1 MGSLLFRVERGEIEV
16 LGVGTD
22 AEVGQHPG
30 AKAAAAI
37 DAAGYLAVPALVN
50 AHTHLDLTHIG
61 PLALSERGFSGFVD
75 VVRAGRRTESEGIR
89 DSVRQGAA
97 LSRAGGV
104 AAVGDIGGAVKGGAS
119 TEPFAALAEAG
130 LRGVS
135 FVEFFAMGMGEERS
149 LQRLDEVIDSVR
161 GLETSRLKPGIQ
173 PHAPYSVSP
182 AGYRHAMRLA
192 SIDEL
197 PMATHL
203 AESMEEREFI
213 GGATGAQR
221 KLLETL
227 GLWNDSLLSE
237 FGRGLSA
244 TAHLAH
250 VVKDAPRKLSL
261 LLVHLN
267 DLSDA
272 DIVLLDELN
281 GFVNL
286 SVAYCPRA
294 SSYFGAPGAFGEH
307 RYRELL
313 RLGINVCLG
322 TDSII
327 NLPME
332 QATGD
337 AARISPLDD
346 ARLLFER
353 DGTDAMVLLEM
364 LTTRGAR
371 ALAMEEGLFTL
382 MRGEKIAGI
391 CLLELGD
398 DRSGGAREMWKR
410 ALRRKERPRLLDA
423 ADK

>member
-1 MGSLLFRVERGEIEV
+1 MEV
-16 LGVGTD
+16 LRAGTN
-22 AEVGQHPG
+22 AEVGLHPG
-30 AKAAAAI
+30 AKGAAAI
-37 DAAGYLAVPALVN
+37 DAAGQLVVPAFVN

-61 PLALSERGFSGFVD
+61 PLAADERGFAGFVD
-75 VVRAGRRTESEGIR
+75 VVRAGRRTEPAAIR
-89 DSVRQGAA
+89 ASVRQGAE
-97 LSRAGGV
+97 LSLAGGV

-119 TEPFAALAEAG
+119 TEAFAALAETG
-130 LRGVS
+130 IGGVS

-149 LQRLDEVIDSVR
+149 LQRLDGVIDAVR
-161 GLETSRLKPGIQ
+161 GLETPRLRPGIQ

-192 SIDEL
+192 AIDGL

-237 FGRGLSA
+237 FGHGLSA

-250 VVKDAPRKLSL
+250 VLRDAPRKLSL

-272 DIVLLDELN
+272 DIALLDELN
-281 GFVNL
+281 GIVNL

-294 SSYFGAPGAFGEH
+294 SRYFGAPRVFGEH

-313 RLGINVCLG
+313 KLGINVCLG

-332 QATGD
+332 QATGPD
-337 AARISPLDD
+337 GRISPLDD
-346 ARLLFER
+346 ARLLFDR
-353 DGTDAMVLLEM
+353 DGTDATVLLEM

-371 ALAMEEGLFTL
+371 ALAMGEEMFTF
-382 MRGEKIAGI
+382 MPEEKIAGL
-391 CLLELGD
+391 CLLELGE
-398 DRSGGAREMWKR
+398 DRSGAAPEMWKR
-410 ALRRKERPRLLDA
+410 VLQRKERPRLIRA